1 MLLRLKRGSF
11 SGQLLVLSIF
21 GMVVYSFVNTAL
33 EISIDIL
40 GGNDYE
46 FNVANIAN
54 TLSKPLAWI
63 VALWLT
69 ITIVRGLKAKQAQSE
84 RYWGI

>member
-1 MLLRLKRGSF
+1 LKRGSF

-33 EISIDIL
+33 QIAIEILS
-40 GGNDYE
+40 GE
-46 FNVANIAN
+46 EFKFNVTNIAERI
-54 TLSKPLAWI
+54 SVPIAWI

-69 ITIVRGLKAKQAQSE
+69 MTIVKGLKAKQAQSE